1 MSTSTSESHAQRPA
15 PTRVAIVTGAARG
28 LGLEITRRLLDDGMA
43 VSMADVDEAISD
55 AAAQL
60 GSQAFATVCDVR
72 DSGQVDSLVQTTISR
87 LGRLDLFV
95 ANAGVG
101 SGGPIAE
108 MSDEAYRQTVGV
120 NLDGAFFSCRA
131 AARAMISARA
141 GSIVTVGSIF
151 GRDTPAGAGV
161 HGATKAGV
169 IALTH
174 ALARELGPNG
184 IRVNCVSPGNMAT
197 EMHWTALR
205 RRSAAANV
213 PFEHVVEEVRA
224 IIPLGRHGTGADVA
238 AVVSFLASDD
248 AAYVTGQT
256 INVDGGYQP
265 I

>member
-1 MSTSTSESHAQRPA
+1 MATSTSEVPAQHPA

-28 LGLEITRRLLDDGMA
+28 LGLDIARRLLHDGMA
-43 VSMADVDEAISD
+43 VAMADFDEGVTD
-55 AAAQL
+55 AASSL
-60 GSQAFATVCDVR
+60 GSRALAVACDVR
-72 DSGQVDSLVQTTISR
+72 DPGQVESLVQTTVTR

-101 SGGPIAE
+101 GGGTIAE
-108 MSDEAYRQTVGV
+108 TSDETYRQIVGV
-120 NLDGAFFSCRA
+120 NLDGAFFCCRA
-131 AARAMISARA
+131 AARVMIPARA

-161 HGATKAGV
+161 YGATKAGV

-174 ALARELGPNG
+174 ALARELGPYG

-197 EMHWTALR
+197 EMHWNALR
-205 RRSAAANV
+205 RRSAVAGL
-213 PFEHVVEEVRA
+213 PFERVVEEVRA
-224 IIPLGRHGTGADVA
+224 SIPLGRHGTGDDIG

-248 AAYVTGQT
+248 AAYITGQT

>member
-1 MSTSTSESHAQRPA
+1 MSASTSEVRAQPPA
-15 PTRVAIVTGAARG
+15 SPRVAIVTGAARG
-28 LGLEITRRLLDDGMA
+28 LGLDIARRLLHDGMA
-43 VSMADVDEAISD
+43 VFMADVDEGVSD
-55 AAAQL
+55 AASRL
-60 GSQAFATVCDVR
+60 GSRAVAAVCDVR
-72 DSGQVDSLVQTTISR
+72 DAGQVDSLVQTAVAR

-101 SGGPIAE
+101 GGGTIAE
-108 MSDEAYRQTVGV
+108 MSDEAYRQIVSV

-131 AARAMISARA
+131 AARAMIRAGA

-161 HGATKAGV
+161 YGATKAGV

-174 ALARELGPNG
+174 ALARELGPYG

-205 RRSAAANV
+205 RRSAAV
-213 PFEHVVEEVRA
+213 GLPFEHVVEEVRA
-224 IIPLGRHGTGADVA
+224 SIPLGRHGTGPDVA

>member
-1 MSTSTSESHAQRPA
+1 MTSEARDQPPG

-28 LGLEITRRLLDDGMA
+28 LGLDIAQRLLRDGMA
-43 VSMADVDEAISD
+43 VFMADVDEGVAD
-55 AAAQL
+55 AASRL
-60 GSQAFATVCDVR
+60 GSGAFATICDVR
-72 DSGQVDSLVQTTISR
+72 DVGHIDSLVQTALTR

-101 SGGPIAE
+101 GGGPIAE
-108 MSDEAYRQTVGV
+108 MSDEAYRQIVSV
-120 NLDGAFFSCRA
+120 KLDGAFFSCRA
-131 AARAMISARA
+131 AARAMIPARA
-141 GSIVTVGSIF
+141 GSIVTIGSIF

-161 HGATKAGV
+161 YGATKAGV

-174 ALARELGPNG
+174 ALARELGPYG
-184 IRVNCVSPGNMAT
+184 IRVKCVSPGNMAT

-205 RRSAAANV
+205 RRSAAAGL
-213 PFEHVVEEVRA
+213 PFEQVVEEVRA
-224 IIPLGRHGTGADVA
+224 GIPLGRHGTGADVA

-248 AAYVTGQT
+248 ASYVTGQT